1 MKAPNNGI
9 LSTVGFILSAYS
21 VYVEH
26 KIHQHETLDDDEG
39 GFKALCDI
47 DAIGASC
54 RYVFFLHVA
63 LFVCFCELNGA
74 VMFFESATRTV
85 FSRTITNVAITYI
98 KSLIKRSGGLSFN
111 YCFFSV

>member
-1 MKAPNNGI
+1 MPSKKYRSGGNPPLQLRTINQHPPLTKINMVMNAPNNGI
-9 LSTVGFILSAYS
+9 LSTIGFILSAYS

-47 DAIGASC
+47 DTIGAT
-54 RYVFFLHVA
+54 
-63 LFVCFCELNGA
+63 
-74 VMFFESATRTV
+74 TRTV

-98 KSLIKRSGGLSFN
+98 KSLAK
-111 YCFFSV
+111 